1 MPGEQAVIDRCF
13 ADAPLEVMLSRL
25 DIVAASGSRFAA
37 EAAAAMRRNAP
48 LSMAI
53 ALEQLRRGAGSSF
66 AETMRMEY
74 RIVAR
79 VCRAPDFYE
88 GVRALIIDK
97 DQAPRWRPAILS
109 GLEAT
114 AVAEYFAPL
123 PDGELDLVGDS
134 ALGRLI

>member
-1 MPGEQAVIDRCF
+1 
-13 ADAPLEVMLSRL
+13 
-25 DIVAASGSRFAA
+25 
-37 EAAAAMRRNAP
+37 
-48 LSMAI
+48 
-53 ALEQLRRGAGSSF
+53 
-66 AETMRMEY
+66 MRMEY

-97 DQAPRWRPAILS
+97 DQAPRWRPADLS
-109 GLEAT
+109 GLEQA
-114 AVAEYFAPL
+114 AVADYFAPL